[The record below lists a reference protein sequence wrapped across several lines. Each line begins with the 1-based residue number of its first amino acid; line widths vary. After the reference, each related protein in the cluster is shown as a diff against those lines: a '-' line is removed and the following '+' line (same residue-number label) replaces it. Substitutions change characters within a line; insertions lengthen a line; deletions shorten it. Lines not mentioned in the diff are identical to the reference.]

1 MRVGGWET
9 CCSRGRSDAQFL
21 GVGMEQ
27 IVKND
32 KIPITGSPRSRHE
45 RAKDKLLA
53 VCEMG
58 HDPSMKE
65 VLGCTAAFIK
75 FQRIIRLC
83 MGKK

>member
-1 MRVGGWET
+1 
-9 CCSRGRSDAQFL
+9 
-21 GVGMEQ
+21 MEQ

-83 MGKK
+83 MGKNNVDLECIIRQNLGIIYFIYFIF